1 MKAIFM
7 GTPEF
12 AVNSLETLS
21 SKGVDIALVITRMD
35 KKQGRNMKLE
45 MPPVKKKALEMGIEV
60 YQPSSIKSEEAIS
73 KIKDINPELIVVTAY
88 GGILPKEILEIPKY
102 GCINV
107 HASLL
112 PKYRGA
118 SPINSCI
125 LNGDSIT
132 GITTMF
138 MDEGLDTGDIILKDE
153 LEVFLD
159 DDSDILTQKL
169 AKLSEKTLGNTINML
184 NLNLQLPR
192 ERQDEDNAS
201 YSFLLTKEMGRID
214 YTKSADEI
222 VNMIRGLQPWPCAY
236 TTYKDNNFKI
246 YKALKLGTNSLDKVG
261 VILKCSEG
269 ELIVTTATN
278 DISILEIQFSG
289 KKRMQVKE
297 FLKGNKL
304 EEGVVLR

>member
-21 SKGVDIALVITRMD
+21 SKGVNIALVITRMD